1 MNKNLV
7 FLIIAVISAALMC
20 LPWPYIFPVFIIIFG
35 FFIGVFLSMHKQ
47 EKLKDY
53 IFLSGVFIMAFLT
66 RIIAAFLLYNFVFL
80 LNGNGLLGDGQPY
93 AENGY
98 KILRM
103 WLIGIHDIDYI
114 SNYLISDIS
123 NASGTVG
130 SYDFWNAIVYYFAG
144 VNPMSLILINC
155 LAGSLTA
162 VIVFFITEQVFS
174 KKAARYASVLTAFWP
189 SLFFWSVQ
197 NLKEPISVF
206 LIVVLIWSALQLK
219 IQFRFYLIALFI
231 AFSFAVKEFRSLLF
245 FAFFA
250 ISIPLSF
257 LLSLWKTRK
266 AEFIFFIIL
275 VLFLIF
281 MFFTVLKAY
290 LLKILPFGSLSM
302 LDWISEM
309 RSYRAYGGSAFL
321 ENWKFTNPADVGVF
335 LPIALLIAWLA
346 PFPWEISS
354 MIQIMAMPEMLLY
367 YILLPAMF
375 SGWYFIMKYKMKEGG
390 AIIAYIFVMM
400 LIFAFIEGN
409 VGTLFRHRSMVL
421 PFIFILIGA
430 GLSFKTGKE
439 KTP

>member
-1 MNKNLV
+1 
-7 FLIIAVISAALMC
+7 
-20 LPWPYIFPVFIIIFG
+20 
-35 FFIGVFLSMHKQ
+35 
-47 EKLKDY
+47 
-53 IFLSGVFIMAFLT
+53 
-66 RIIAAFLLYNFVFL
+66 
-80 LNGNGLLGDGQPY
+80 
-93 AENGY
+93 
-98 KILRM
+98 
-103 WLIGIHDIDYI
+103 
-114 SNYLISDIS
+114 
-123 NASGTVG
+123 
-130 SYDFWNAIVYYFAG
+130 
-144 VNPMSLILINC
+144 
-155 LAGSLTA
+155 
-162 VIVFFITEQVFS
+162 
-174 KKAARYASVLTAFWP
+174 
-189 SLFFWSVQ
+189 
-197 NLKEPISVF
+197 
-206 LIVVLIWSALQLK
+206 
-219 IQFRFYLIALFI
+219 
-231 AFSFAVKEFRSLLF
+231 
-245 FAFFA
+245 
-250 ISIPLSF
+250 
-257 LLSLWKTRK
+257 
-266 AEFIFFIIL
+266 
-275 VLFLIF
+275 
-281 MFFTVLKAY
+281 
-290 LLKILPFGSLSM
+290 M